1 MCKSWAVYVPIAKSY
16 DWNKFSTV
24 FINVA
29 LHDCIQPFVVAGGK
43 PCLKNPSKP
52 HPLPFLLCAPKTAR
66 GLALL
71 ACCLVCMFLMHFFC
85 RSRRQKW
92 SRFSFQTTPPCLFV
106 LSYGKACMQNLPV
119 FHENIKFWKCFFCVV
134 SGRSCDLMRF
144 SAFKN
149 DDFESMLIILVIFKV
164 WVLLNVGDFT

>member
-16 DWNKFSTV
+16 DWNKFSIV

-43 PCLKNPSKP
+43 PCLKKSFQTPPPTFFVVCSEDSSRIG
-52 HPLPFLLCAPKTAR
+52 PLGLLSRVHVFNA
-66 GLALL
+66 
-71 ACCLVCMFLMHFFC
+71 FFC

-106 LSYGKACMQNLPV
+106 LSYGKACMQNLPA

-164 WVLLNVGDFT
+164 WVLLNVDDFT

>member
-16 DWNKFSTV
+16 DWNKFSIV

-71 ACCLVCMFLMHFFC
+71 ACCLVCMFLMHFFVVVGGKSDQDFPSKSYPPVSLLFHMGKHVC
-85 RSRRQKW
+85 KIYRYFMKIS
-92 SRFSFQTTPPCLFV
+92 SF
-106 LSYGKACMQNLPV
+106 
-119 FHENIKFWKCFFCVV
+119 ENVFCVLFQDV
-134 SGRSCDLMRF
+134 HAISCSFRPSKMTVV
-144 SAFKN
+144 N
-149 DDFESMLIILVIFKV
+149 QC
-164 WVLLNVGDFT
+164 W

>member
-1 MCKSWAVYVPIAKSY
+1 MCKSWAVYVPIARSY
-16 DWNKFSTV
+16 DWNKFSIV

-71 ACCLVCMFLMHFFC
+71 ACCLVCMFLMHFFVVVGGKSDQDFPSKPHPPAFLFFHMGKHAC
-85 RSRRQKW
+85 KIYRYFMKIS
-92 SRFSFQTTPPCLFV
+92 SFENVFFV
-106 LSYGKACMQNLPV
+106 LFQDVHA
-119 FHENIKFWKCFFCVV
+119 I
-134 SGRSCDLMRF
+134 SC
-144 SAFKN
+144 AFRPSK
-149 DDFESMLIILVIFKV
+149 MMIFNQC
-164 WVLLNVGDFT
+164 WLF

>member
-16 DWNKFSTV
+16 DWNKFSIV

-106 LSYGKACMQNLPV
+106 LSYGQACMPNLSW
-119 FHENIKFWKCFFCVV
+119 FYENIKFWKCFFRVLPACW
-134 SGRSCDLMRF
+134 CDLMLF

-149 DDFESMLIILVIFKV
+149 DDCFQMLNILDIFKV
-164 WVLLNVGDFT
+164 LISLNVDDCK